1 MTSDPKLAEPVDT
14 DGPSYYGEV
23 ETYFVERRG
32 APLFITPAE
41 WGLVAKW
48 EEQGI
53 PVHVVQE
60 GIDRVFER
68 PQAASKPR
76 KLGYCRQTV
85 EAAFR
90 RFREVSF
97 GGRREGGKDRA
108 PADDRVDV
116 NAHLSSLAA
125 ELQDLAPE
133 LAAQVEQLASSGAN
147 LNAMEEALTR
157 VDEQLLDT
165 AEETMQGDERETLL
179 GKAARS
185 LEAYRDR
192 MPEKVYRSALKSAY
206 RRRLR
211 ARAKLPRLSL
221 FDR

>member
-1 MTSDPKLAEPVDT
+1 MTT
-14 DGPSYYGEV
+14 DEEPSYYGAV

-32 APLFITPAE
+32 SPLFITPAE
-41 WGLVAKW
+41 WALVAKW

-53 PVHVVQE
+53 PVHVVME
-60 GIDRVFER
+60 GIERVFER
-68 PQAASKPR
+68 PRAAAKPR

-97 GGRREGGKDRA
+97 GGRDEGASLGG
-108 PADDRVDV
+108 PAEDRVDAT
-116 NAHLSSLAA
+116 AHLSRLAA
-125 ELQDLAPE
+125 ELTDLAPE
-133 LAAQVEQLASSGAN
+133 LATQVARLGASGTSLQAIEDG
-147 LNAMEEALTR
+147 LTEI
-157 VDEQLLDT
+157 DEQLIDA
-165 AEETMQGDERETLL
+165 AEDAMDAAECESLRTE
-179 GKAARS
+179 AARS
-185 LEAYRDR
+185 LAAYRDR

-211 ARAKLPRLSL
+211 VRAKLPRLSL

>member
-1 MTSDPKLAEPVDT
+1 MTSEQKPADNDE
-14 DGPSYYGEV
+14 PSYYGEI

-68 PQAASKPR
+68 PQAVSKSR

-90 RFREVSF
+90 RFRVLARGLWRACGSTAVS
-97 GGRREGGKDRA
+97 GR
-108 PADDRVDV
+108 
-116 NAHLSSLAA
+116 
-125 ELQDLAPE
+125 
-133 LAAQVEQLASSGAN
+133 
-147 LNAMEEALTR
+147 
-157 VDEQLLDT
+157 
-165 AEETMQGDERETLL
+165 
-179 GKAARS
+179 ARS
-185 LEAYRDR
+185 HVA
-192 MPEKVYRSALKSAY
+192 
-206 RRRLR
+206 R
-211 ARAKLPRLSL
+211 ARTPDNR
-221 FDR
+221 